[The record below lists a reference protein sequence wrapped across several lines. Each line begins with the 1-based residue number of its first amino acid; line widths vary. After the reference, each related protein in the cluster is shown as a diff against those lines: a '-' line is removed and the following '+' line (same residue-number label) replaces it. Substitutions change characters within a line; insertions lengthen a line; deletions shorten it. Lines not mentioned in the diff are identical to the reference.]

1 MKQKT
6 RKCVAKK
13 VKVTAKKKIVRRHSN
28 QNHFNAKE
36 TGKARRAKRRSQGM
50 YSADEKNVLRA
61 VPYL

>member
-6 RKCVAKK
+6 KKCVAKK
-13 VKVTAKKKIVRRHSN
+13 VKVSAKGKIVRRHQG

-36 TGKARRAKRRSQGM
+36 SGKTRRAKRRSQGM
-50 YSADEKNVLRA
+50 FDTDQKNVLRA